1 VSSQPADGD
10 VQVATN
16 ASLRLTFDNRVVLAS
31 LQRTDTTLTVVGDDE
46 AIAGTWTIG
55 ENGRLQEHRVFAQ
68 LARDILP
75 DGICLDAEGCVWVST
90 VGNSVLRVREG
101 GEILEH
107 INVTGG
113 STYACMLGGEERR
126 DLYICVAPHHDRNV
140 TLRERG
146 GRIDVARVSV
156 PGAGLP

>member
-1 VSSQPADGD
+1 
-10 VQVATN
+10 
-16 ASLRLTFDNRVVLAS
+16 
-31 LQRTDTTLTVVGDDE
+31 
-46 AIAGTWTIG
+46 
-55 ENGRLQEHRVFAQ
+55 
-68 LARDILP
+68 
-75 DGICLDAEGCVWVST
+75 
-90 VGNSVLRVREG
+90 VLRVREC

-140 TLRERG
+140 TRRERG
-146 GRIDVARVSV
+146 GRIDVVRVSV